1 MERLEKKKR
10 HTFLAMILAGVLFI
24 LCIGVF
30 LFQILILNEQDNES
44 KLQDAVIQN
53 KTAIEKQIDGDI
65 QTLLGISYSIADRI
79 DSAFEDMEHILRKI
93 NDNNS
98 FLQMGIINSRGVG
111 ELVELEGNYYEKVDF
126 SQEPIFID
134 ALEGR
139 PAMDTIDAAYMG
151 EEQLIGV
158 AVPLQAEEGP
168 EGVLFAANRPEIYA
182 NILNT
187 PIFDGYGLSC
197 IVNRAGQVVI
207 HSEHSAQLAESL
219 ARLAGELEEAFL
231 AASEASKKQTP
242 ASTVCTIGDG
252 QYYLAFEPLDAG
264 GWFVVG
270 AVPKSLVHQTYGKL
284 VAYSLTFVVVMLLF
298 FLVIYYRMNTQ
309 EQKHRNRLEELAYT
323 DPLTGNWNLN
333 KFRTVVQDYIRK
345 RHDRDF
351 VVWYCDI
358 KKFKYFN
365 DMFGYHEGDRIL
377 KCLSSVFLDSVN
389 EDEYFCRTSA
399 DNFVGIIGQISR
411 AEFTDWFDRLAAAV
425 NYWGE
430 TDARGFCLEIVIGAY
445 CAGEFVEHLSL
456 NDMIDRAKIAQES
469 VKEMGGSRVAF
480 YSEEM
485 RGLVYRETELESRM
499 RAALKNREFVLYF
512 QPKVNI
518 QQQDRIAG
526 AEVLARWQT
535 DQELISPGV
544 FIPVFEKNGFI
555 VSLDRYMFE
564 NACIWLADHLK
575 NGGQELNIAVNVSRL
590 GLLQPDFVDYY
601 VSVKNRY
608 GIPDGLLELE
618 FTESIILED
627 IDIFCSAVLELKKQG
642 FLCSLDDFGA
652 GYSSLNILKNL
663 PLDILKLDV
672 LFFREGVDIKR
683 ERIVISHVVS
693 MAREL
698 RMRTIAEGVESVEQ
712 VDFLRN
718 IGCDVVQ
725 GYVFAKPMPVEKFR
739 PMLERCR
746 DGYILKDAGGIK

>member
-10 HTFLAMILAGVLFI
+10 HTFLAMIGAGVLFI

-44 KLQDAVIQN
+44 KLQDAVSQN
-53 KTAIEKQIDGDI
+53 KTAVEKQIDGDI
-65 QTLLGISYSIADRI
+65 QTLLGISYSIADRM
-79 DSAFEDMEHILRKI
+79 DSAFEDIKHILRKI

-111 ELVELEGNYYEKVDF
+111 ELVELEGNSYEKVDF
-126 SQEPIFID
+126 TQEPIFLD
-134 ALEGR
+134 ALCGK
-139 PAMDTIDAAYMG
+139 PALDTIEAVYMG
-151 EEQLIGV
+151 KEQLIGV
-158 AVPLQAEEGP
+158 AVPIQAGEETA
-168 EGVLFAANRPEIYA
+168 GVLFAANRPEIYS

-197 IVNRAGQVVI
+197 IVNAAGEVVI
-207 HSEHSAQLAESL
+207 HSEQSARLAESL
-219 ARLAGELEEAFL
+219 AGLAEELEAVFL
-231 AASEASKKQTP
+231 TASETSQEIRSE
-242 ASTVCTIGDG
+242 STVCTIGGG
-252 QYYLAFEPLDAG
+252 QYYLAFEPLDVG

-270 AVPKSLVHQTYGKL
+270 AVPKSQVHQTYGKL
-284 VAYSLTFVVVMLLF
+284 VAYSLSFVVVMLLF

-309 EQKHRNRLEELAYT
+309 EQKHRKRLEELAYT

-333 KFRTVVQDYIRK
+333 KFRTVVQDYIGK
-345 RHDRDF
+345 RRDRDF
-351 VVWYCDI
+351 VVWHCDI

-377 KCLSSVFLDSVN
+377 KRLSSVFLDSVG
-389 EDEYFCRTSA
+389 EDGYFCRISA
-399 DNFVGIIGQISR
+399 DNFVGIVGGISR
-411 AEFTDWFDRLAAAV
+411 AEFMDWFDRLAAAV
-425 NYWGE
+425 NDWGE

-445 CAGEFVEHLSL
+445 CAVEFEEQLSL

-469 VKEMGGSRVAF
+469 VKEMAGSRAAF

-485 RGLVYRETELESRM
+485 RGQVYRETELESRM
-499 RAALKNREFVLYF
+499 RAALKNREFLLYF

-518 QQQDRIAG
+518 QQQDRITG
-526 AEVLARWQT
+526 AEALARWQT

-564 NACIWLADHLK
+564 NACVWLADHLK
-575 NGGQELNIAVNVSRL
+575 NGGQALNIAVNVSRL

-627 IDIFCSAVLELKKQG
+627 IDIFCAAVLELKKQG

-652 GYSSLNILKNL
+652 GYSSLNVLKNL

-672 LFFREGVDIKR
+672 LFFRDGVDIKR
-683 ERIVISHVVS
+683 ERIVISHIVS

-698 RMRTIAEGVESVEQ
+698 QMRTVAEGVESLEQ
-712 VDFLRN
+712 VDFLKN

-725 GYVFAKPMPVEKFR
+725 GYVFAKPMPAEKFR
-739 PMLERCR
+739 QLLESCR
-746 DGYILKDAGGIK
+746 DGYILKDTGGKL